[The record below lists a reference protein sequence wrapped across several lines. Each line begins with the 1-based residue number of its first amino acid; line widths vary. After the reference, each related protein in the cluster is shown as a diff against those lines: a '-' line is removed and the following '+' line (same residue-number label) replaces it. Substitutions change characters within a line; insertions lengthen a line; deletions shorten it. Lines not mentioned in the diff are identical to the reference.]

1 MESGKPDLVIF
12 NCFFFLFASD
22 AGVVTDP
29 PVKVKLS
36 DQECQTSKQDVTDR

>member
-1 MESGKPDLVIF
+1 MESGKPDLVKF
-12 NCFFFLFASD
+12 NCFFLFASD

-36 DQECQTSKQDVTDR
+36 DQECQTSKQDITDR